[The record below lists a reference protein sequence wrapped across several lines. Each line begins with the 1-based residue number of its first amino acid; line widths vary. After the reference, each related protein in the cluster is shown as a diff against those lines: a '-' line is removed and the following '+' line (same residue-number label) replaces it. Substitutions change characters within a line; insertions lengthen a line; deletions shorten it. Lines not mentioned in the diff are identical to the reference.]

1 MMKLPLS
8 PGATAVTLTTAALAV
23 EGTPQELTLMIG
35 KLLAVLAASA
45 GPPEGPLALRVST
58 TRHGVRG
65 KKLYGPDA
73 AAWAYTSAAAE
84 RSDRPTIARV
94 HTTLEE
100 DWPLLFPRSPVVFM

>member
-23 EGTPQELTLMIG
+23 AGTPQELTLMIG
-35 KLLAVLAASA
+35 KLRAVLAAST

-65 KKLYGPDA
+65 KKLYGPAA
-73 AAWAYTSAAAE
+73 AAWAWTSVAAK
-84 RSDRPTIARV
+84 RSDRPTMARV
-94 HTTLEE
+94 HTALKEGS
-100 DWPLLFPRSPVVFM
+100 PL

>member
-35 KLLAVLAASA
+35 KLRAVLAAST

-65 KKLYGPDA
+65 KKLYGPP
-73 AAWAYTSAAAE
+73 AWPETSAAAKS
-84 RSDRPTIARV
+84 SDRPATARIA
-94 HTTLEE
+94 TFPEE
-100 DWPLLFPRSPVVFM
+100 DRPLVFPGSLTLFM